1 MPKKLEEEDDISEG
15 PTDEMDSD
23 DEDSEEKKKETDD
36 WNTDY

>member
-1 MPKKLEEEDDISEG
+1 MSKKLEEEDDISEG